1 MFGGEE
7 LHGFPRCGVSSDD
20 VTSIK
25 VGVARTEEIALVARA
40 AAAAAAVQTTPLE
53 GRADVVLLPRL
64 GTAAAAAAAT
74 ATATAA
80 AAAAAAVTMIPLASE
95 NVLKK
100 HYLPNS

>member
-64 GTAAAAAAAT
+64 GTAAAAATAT
-74 ATATAA
+74 ATAT
-80 AAAAAAVTMIPLASE
+80 AAAAVTMIPLASE
-95 NVLKK
+95 NVLKT
-100 HYLPNS
+100 LFT